1 MRWKGSCY
9 RSLETNPKTP
19 KDLKAVIIED
29 EHIASKR
36 LAQLVSELAPE
47 IAIVGQLTS
56 VESGRAWFAENPMPQ
71 LVFLDIQL
79 NDGYGFD
86 ILDGLKEHPPVIF
99 TTAYNEYA
107 IRGFKYNGL
116 DYLLKPIDRNDLHA
130 ALQKFLKTYGASTPL
145 WGDQKLELI
154 RNLFQKEYKHRFM
167 VKVGNQYKSFNV
179 EEIAYFKSNEGLI
192 YLYGH
197 NGKCYPVEYT
207 IDQLEAILDPVQF
220 FRINRKFMVSVT
232 AVKEIHT
239 YFNSRLLLKSLPADE
254 DQLIVSRERTSS
266 FKRWLDM

>member
-1 MRWKGSCY
+1 M
-9 RSLETNPKTP
+9 
-19 KDLKAVIIED
+19 KAVIIED

-47 IAIVGQLTS
+47 IEIVGQLTS
-56 VESGRAWFAENPMPQ
+56 VESGLTWFNENTLPQ
-71 LVFLDIQL
+71 LIFLDIQL

-86 ILDGLKEHPPVIF
+86 ILDHLKEHPPVIF

-116 DYLLKPIDRNDLHA
+116 DYLLKPIDRNDLHT
-130 ALQKFLKTYGASTPL
+130 ALQKFLKTQGTATEI
-145 WGDQKLELI
+145 WGEQKLEQI

-179 EEIAYFKSNEGLI
+179 EDIAYFKSNEGLI
-192 YLYGH
+192 FLFET
-197 NGKCYPVEYT
+197 NGKSYPIEYT
-207 IDQLEAILDPVQF
+207 IDQLEDILNPVQF
-220 FRINRKFMVSVT
+220 FRINRKFMVSVK
-232 AVKEIHT
+232 AVMEIHT
-239 YFNSRLLLKSLPADE
+239 YFNSRLLLKLLPKEE
-254 DQLIVSRERTSS
+254 DQVIVSRERTAS